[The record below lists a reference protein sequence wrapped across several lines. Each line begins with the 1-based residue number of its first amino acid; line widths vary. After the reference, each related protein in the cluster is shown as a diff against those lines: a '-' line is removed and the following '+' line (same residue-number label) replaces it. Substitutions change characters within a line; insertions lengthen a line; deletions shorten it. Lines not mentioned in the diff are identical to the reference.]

1 MSNELGRSLTSPP
14 QPPTR
19 SPKNAPVTHSTRF
32 RRKFHLRTVLV
43 VPFIIP
49 IVVSTGLVGWLSF
62 RNAQRSIDDLAI
74 QLQSETSSRVQ
85 QYLDSY
91 LKTPNQINQINLA
104 AWQMGLLNL
113 QDFQNTGKYFWQ
125 QMQVF
130 NVGYINFGN
139 TKGEFI
145 GVERLD
151 NGQLIIDEVS
161 ERFKPGKMRS
171 FATNNQGDRT
181 KLTEVT
187 DYDPRS
193 EAWYTES
200 VKAGKPVWSSIYQW
214 EDKED
219 ILSVSSSYPVRDRN
233 NQIIGVLGVD
243 LILTQVSNFL
253 GQLKIGQSGKVFI
266 LERNGFLVANSGNSK
281 PFQLVEGKA
290 SRLKGSQSNELA
302 IQATSQY
309 LTRFGDLNRTKD
321 QQFSFDIGNQRQLV
335 KVTPWKDQFG
345 LDWLIVVVVPEADF
359 MGQINANART
369 TILLC
374 LITFAVATAIG
385 VLTARWISGQ
395 IFQLNQ
401 ASQAIAKGNLNQNVQ
416 VNGISEIEDLA
427 GSFNSM
433 AGQIKDS
440 FETLEEKEKWFRT
453 LVANIPGAIYR
464 SQYDADWTIEFISDS
479 IADISGY
486 PAAEFV
492 HNQARTF
499 ASIVNPSDR
508 DLVDDMVNQAV
519 AARQPYILEYRL
531 LHQDGSI
538 RWVVERGRATLNQ
551 DGKPLYLDGAI
562 FDITDRKHA
571 ESALQE
577 SKEQLNQQNVAL
589 IELTRNKA
597 LSRGDWQTAIQEIT
611 TVATRTLDVE
621 RASVWLYGKEKASI
635 NCVDLFELT
644 ANRHS
649 QGTELMAADY
659 LAYFRALEEDQ
670 IIAAHN
676 AYMDPR
682 TAELSDSYLKP
693 LGITTMLDAPI
704 RLGGETIGVLCL
716 ERVATPRPW
725 TVEEQGFIR
734 SVADLITIAIEAH
747 QRKQAE
753 ATMEQQLAA
762 IEATI
767 NGIAI
772 LNKEGRL
779 IYMNTAHA
787 KIYGYDSAAELIG
800 QPWQILYDSE
810 ELQRFEQEIMPR
822 FFQEGYWSGEA
833 IGKRRDGTTYQ
844 QEVSLTLTKD
854 GGLVCVV
861 QDITDRKRAEEALRI
876 AEENYRGIYENA
888 LEGIFQSGLDGR
900 YISVNPAMARL
911 YGYISPNEM
920 IASVTQIATQTYVN
934 PDHQNEFKRLMEE
947 QGEVKNLEYQVYRQD
962 GSVIWIQENTRAVRG
977 SSERLLYYEGI
988 VQDITQRKRL
998 EEELKQQLQELQIE
1012 IDQQK
1017 REREVAQITQSDY
1030 FQELQAEAESLHS
1043 DDDW

>member
-1 MSNELGRSLTSPP
+1 MSNELIRDSLTAPNQTP
-14 QPPTR
+14 TPLPKDTPATR
-19 SPKNAPVTHSTRF
+19 STRSGMKF
-32 RRKFHLRTVLV
+32 RLRTVLV

-62 RNAQRSIDDLAI
+62 RNGQHSITDLAT

-91 LKTPNQINQINLA
+91 LTTPNQVNQINLD

-113 QDFQNTGKYFWQ
+113 QDFQNTGKYFWK

-151 NGQLIIDEVS
+151 NGQFIIDEVS
-161 ERFKPGKMRS
+161 HSKLGKMRTY
-171 FATNNQGDRT
+171 ATNSQGDRT
-181 KLTEVT
+181 KLTKVT

-193 EAWYTES
+193 EVWYTEP

-214 EDKED
+214 VDEPEV
-219 ILSVSSSYPVRDRN
+219 LSVSSSYPVRDRN
-233 NQIIGVLGVD
+233 NQIIGVIGID
-243 LILTQVSNFL
+243 LILTQVSSFL
-253 GQLKIGQSGKVFI
+253 GQLKIGQSGKVFV

-281 PFQLVEGKA
+281 IFQAVEGKA
-290 SRLKGSQSNELA
+290 SRLKGSESNEPT

-309 LTRFGDLNRTKD
+309 LTRQFGNLNRIKD
-321 QQFSFDIGNQRQLV
+321 SQQFSFDIGNQRQLV
-335 KVTPWKDQFG
+335 KVTPWKDHLG
-345 LDWLIVVVVPEADF
+345 LNWLIVVVVPEADF

-395 IFQLNQ
+395 IFKLNQ
-401 ASQAIAKGNLNQNVQ
+401 ASQAIASGNLNQNVQ
-416 VNGISEIEDLA
+416 VNGIIEIENLA

-499 ASIVNPSDR
+499 ASIVRPSDR
-508 DLVDDMVNQAV
+508 DLVNDMVKQAV
-519 AARQPYILEYRL
+519 AARQPYMLEYRV

-538 RWVVERGRATLNQ
+538 RWVGERGRATLNQ

-571 ESALQE
+571 EDALQE
-577 SKEQLNQQNVAL
+577 SKEQLNRQNVAL

-597 LSRGDWQTAIQEIT
+597 LSQGDWQTAIQEIT
-611 TVATRTLDVE
+611 TVATQTLDVE

-644 ANRHS
+644 VNRHS
-649 QGTELMAADY
+649 QGTELIAADY
-659 LAYFRALEEDQ
+659 LAYFQALEEDQ

-676 AYMDPR
+676 AYTDPR
-682 TAELSDSYLKP
+682 TAELSESYLKS
-693 LGITTMLDAPI
+693 LGITAMLDAPI

-716 ERVATPRPW
+716 ERVCTPRPW
-725 TVEEQGFIR
+725 TVEEQGFVR
-734 SVADLITIAIEAH
+734 SVADLITLAIEAH

-753 ATMEQQLAA
+753 ATLAQQFAA

-779 IYMNTAHA
+779 IYMNSAHV
-787 KIYGYDSAAELIG
+787 KIYGY
-800 QPWQILYDSE
+800 
-810 ELQRFEQEIMPR
+810 
-822 FFQEGYWSGEA
+822 
-833 IGKRRDGTTYQ
+833 
-844 QEVSLTLTKD
+844 
-854 GGLVCVV
+854 
-861 QDITDRKRAEEALRI
+861 
-876 AEENYRGIYENA
+876 
-888 LEGIFQSGLDGR
+888 
-900 YISVNPAMARL
+900 
-911 YGYISPNEM
+911 
-920 IASVTQIATQTYVN
+920 
-934 PDHQNEFKRLMEE
+934 
-947 QGEVKNLEYQVYRQD
+947 RQCSRVD
-962 GSVIWIQENTRAVRG
+962 
-977 SSERLLYYEGI
+977 
-988 VQDITQRKRL
+988 
-998 EEELKQQLQELQIE
+998 
-1012 IDQQK
+1012 
-1017 REREVAQITQSDY
+1017 
-1030 FQELQAEAESLHS
+1030 
-1043 DDDW
+1043 